1 MINSNICKSI
11 YFPQYLLHS
20 LFNNSVIPTLISL
33 MHTYMYSI
41 CIYYQFFIHI
51 MDNDDVVTFVFKSLF
66 HFIRWETCSMILWV
80 LCINI
85 KRTKQ
90 IAILRPFLKS
100 VWWSKALILLV
111 FMVPSNNTPL
121 QVNYSSLRWHSLYTR
136 GTTNS
141 DWNITRCGIVCIN
154 LM

>member
-1 MINSNICKSI
+1 MMINSNICRSI
-11 YFPQYLLHS
+11 YFPQYLRHS
-20 LFNNSVIPTLISL
+20 VFNNSVIPTLISL
-33 MHTYMYSI
+33 MHTYSI
-41 CIYYQFFIHI
+41 CIYYQFFHPYHGQWY
-51 MDNDDVVTFVFKSLF
+51 VVTFVFKSLF

-100 VWWSKALILLV
+100 VWWSRALILLV

-121 QVNYSSLRWHSLYTR
+121 QVNYSSLRFTS
-136 GTTNS
+136 
-141 DWNITRCGIVCIN
+141 
-154 LM
+154 